1 MTRLTGS
8 LGPFRAVLAGILALA
23 LGACSTP
30 APAPETIAP
39 PAPIGDFK
47 LGYAIV
53 VAKDAQKGPLSRT
66 ATADELVAAMKSEL
80 ERVFRPIEGNRFYHI
95 AVTIDAYVLARPGIP
110 IVASPKSALIF
121 TVRIW
126 DDARQK
132 QLFEK
137 PKQFTVIERFRA
149 RSIFGSGLT
158 MTKEQQ
164 LAELVQTGVKQIESW
179 MRKNEAL
186 FRDPG
191 KDATDS

>member
-1 MTRLTGS
+1 MTRLTRS
-8 LGPFRAVLAGILALA
+8 RRPLRAALAGILVLGLA
-23 LGACSTP
+23 ACSAP
-30 APAPETIAP
+30 APAPESIAP

-66 ATADELVAAMKSEL
+66 ATPDELAAAMKSEL
-80 ERVFRPIEGNRFYHI
+80 ERVFRPIEGSRFYHI
-95 AVTIDAYVLARPGIP
+95 AVTIDAYVLALPGIP

-132 QLFEK
+132 QLFEE
-137 PKQFTVIERFRA
+137 PKQFTVIEKFTP

-158 MTKEQQ
+158 LTRQQQ
-164 LAELVQTGVKQIESW
+164 LAELARSGVKQIESW
-179 MRKNEAL
+179 MRKNESL
-186 FRDPG
+186 FRDPD